1 MSCRTASGGVTTT
14 NSATQGTSSASGRD
28 CHHITVKITAD
39 GGRGKV
45 YRPADYV
52 LDIDC
57 NIVIVGSSLRVSRT
71 LTWLIQRGT
80 GRALLVVTA

>member
-1 MSCRTASGGVTTT
+1 MVTTT

-52 LDIDC
+52 LDDSI
-57 NIVIVGSSLRVSRT
+57 IVIDSSRVSRT
-71 LTWLIQRGT
+71 LTRLIQWGT
-80 GRALLVVTA
+80 G